1 MPVHGS
7 GPVGADFMV
16 VGNAP
21 NYRDVRA
28 GVVFSGPTG
37 EEVWRLLAGCGLTGR
52 AFLTN
57 IWREQQDD
65 EDAANNAQLYT
76 EGVRALRGELQRV
89 RPRHIITLGRD
100 ATRLFLG
107 DVDMDDTWGLH
118 LLPDAEA
125 WTRLPE
131 LRRDATILPQTHP
144 AAGFHSPEASSQ
156 VLVGFENLRRV
167 LQKRLSALGLYD
179 DPHPHPA
186 YTVLQ
191 TAGAVAA
198 WMQGVDVV
206 AMDTEGY
213 LHAPWSIQLSK
224 QAGSAVLVR
233 ANNAEAMQELR
244 LWMPKVTTVTM
255 HAGLHDLRVLRVMGI
270 DLVGLGTTIEDTQLM
285 AFELGVIP
293 QGLKSL
299 ATRELR
305 MQMQSYQEVLGDAQN
320 RHATT
325 YLSWL
330 WDELHAEWEAQC
342 VEDFGFQRD
351 VLKRRIKVV
360 PKLPRSQLFKAVE
373 RVMRSTDPA
382 RLWGDQILDLRVAAH
397 KRLGPMP
404 EASLSDVAPE
414 TALRYAARDADATH
428 RLRDVLRPR
437 ITDMQLDA
445 VYALDLSTYP
455 IIDRMMQVGIMPDV
469 PAFQALGTKL
479 QGEIAT
485 LKASLCAVTGHAD
498 FNPNSGD
505 QVAAYLF
512 DELRLEPLGKRTSSG
527 RESTNDKVLEALE
540 KYYQRDHPQI
550 ADIRAYREFY
560 KLLNTFC
567 VAPET
572 RVLTAD
578 LRWIPAGEVNEA
590 SELMGFDEH
599 VQPGGGQRRKW
610 QITPV
615 KDVHRVSKPCY
626 RLTLV
631 DGTSVVCSA
640 EHQWLVRSAGTYKK
654 LRWARTDELLAANR
668 LGSRGRN
675 REFDYEIVKPLD
687 VWQTDDTREGG
698 WLAGILDG
706 EGYVGG
712 GSHGLNCIVSQ
723 NYGDVLSEIAQQLD
737 KRGFGYGVTV
747 SPTGNY
753 KLGVLG
759 VKKTFELLGS
769 VRPIRLLNDL
779 RRRKLPSIG
788 SERSV
793 RVAKRE
799 YLGLREVVAIET
811 GSHTFIAEGL
821 ASHNCLRL
829 PELIYRW
836 PRDSRIHC
844 DLFMNRVPSGRLNAR
859 NPNLLAMPKH
869 GKFAK
874 DFRRC
879 FVPGPGRMFLSAD
892 ESQAELRVLA
902 HLSQDPV
909 MLAIFRGEKRNRDGS
924 IIDLHAAMAQRIFG
938 IEPRDQDE
946 SKHRLP
952 AKAVNFGLPMGM
964 TAVGLCL
971 ELRKGGLDV
980 SENDV
985 QRWIDDA
992 DALYT
997 KVPVYKARCV
1007 AEAEQNGFV
1016 RCLSGR
1022 IRYIG
1027 GIRSRD
1033 DRVKSEAERFAFS
1046 TPIQEGAQFVGKT
1059 ALASAWSEVFVPLQK
1074 AGRWCEPLLWVH
1086 DDLLSEME
1094 DELIL
1099 EVAPKLKRILTT
1111 APKGFT
1117 VPLETRPEAGLSWA
1131 ELVKV

>member
-1 MPVHGS
+1 MAVHGS
-7 GPVGADFMV
+7 GPLSDFMV

-28 GVVFSGPTG
+28 GAVFSGPTG
-37 EEVWRLLAGCGLTGR
+37 DEVRRLLVGCGLTGR

-65 EDAANNAQLYT
+65 EDSANNARLYD
-76 EGVRALRGELQRV
+76 EGVLALREELRRV

-100 ATRLFLG
+100 AARLFLG
-107 DVDMDDTWGLH
+107 DVDMDECWGLH

-144 AAGFHSPEASSQ
+144 AAGFHIPEASSQ

-167 LQKRLSALGLYD
+167 LQKKLPALGLYD
-179 DPHPHPA
+179 DPKPHPV
-186 YTVLQ
+186 YTVLS
-191 TAGAVAA
+191 TAAAVAA
-198 WMQGVDVV
+198 WMQGVDYV

-233 ANNAEAMQELR
+233 ANNVETMHELR
-244 LWMPKVTTVTM
+244 LWMPRVKTVSM

-270 DLVGLGTTIEDTQLM
+270 DLVGMGTVIEDTQLM
-285 AFELGVIP
+285 AFLLGVIP
-293 QGLKSL
+293 QGLKPLS
-299 ATRELR
+299 TRELR
-305 MQMQSYQEVLGDAQN
+305 MRMQSYQEVLGDAQN

-325 YLSWL
+325 YLQWL

-360 PKLPRSQLFKAVE
+360 PKLPRSQLFKSVE
-373 RVMRSTDPA
+373 RVMRSSDPA
-382 RLWGDQILDLRVAAH
+382 RLWGDQILDLRVDAH
-397 KRLGPMP
+397 RRLGAMP
-404 EASLSDVAPE
+404 EASLSDVEPDI
-414 TALRYAARDADATH
+414 ALRYAARDADATY
-428 RLRDVLRPR
+428 RLRDILRPR
-437 ITDMQLDA
+437 ITDMQLES
-445 VYALDLSTYP
+445 VYQLDLATYP
-455 IIDRMMQVGIMPDV
+455 IVDRMMQVGIRPDV
-469 PAFQALGTKL
+469 EAFGILATKL
-479 QGEIAT
+479 DGEIST
-485 LKASLCAVTGHAD
+485 LRQSLQQVTGHGD

-540 KYYQRDHPQI
+540 KYYQKDFPQI
-550 ADIRAYREFY
+550 ADIRAYREYY
-560 KLLNTFC
+560 KLQNTF
-567 VAPET
+567 V
-572 RVLTAD
+572 
-578 LRWIPAGEVNEA
+578 
-590 SELMGFDEH
+590 
-599 VQPGGGQRRKW
+599 
-610 QITPV
+610 
-615 KDVHRVSKPCY
+615 
-626 RLTLV
+626 
-631 DGTSVVCSA
+631 
-640 EHQWLVRSAGTYKK
+640 
-654 LRWARTDELLAANR
+654 
-668 LGSRGRN
+668 
-675 REFDYEIVKPLD
+675 
-687 VWQTDDTREGG
+687 
-698 WLAGILDG
+698 
-706 EGYVGG
+706 
-712 GSHGLNCIVSQ
+712 
-723 NYGDVLSEIAQQLD
+723 
-737 KRGFGYGVTV
+737 
-747 SPTGNY
+747 
-753 KLGVLG
+753 
-759 VKKTFELLGS
+759 
-769 VRPIRLLNDL
+769 
-779 RRRKLPSIG
+779 
-788 SERSV
+788 
-793 RVAKRE
+793 
-799 YLGLREVVAIET
+799 
-811 GSHTFIAEGL
+811 
-821 ASHNCLRL
+821 LRL
-829 PELIYRW
+829 PELIHRW
-836 PRDSRIHC
+836 PRDERIHC
-844 DLFMNRVPSGRLNAR
+844 DLFMNRIPSGRLNAR

-879 FVPGPGRMFLSAD
+879 FVPGPGRLFLSAD

-924 IIDLHAAMAQRIFG
+924 TIDLHAMMAERIFG
-938 IEPRDQDE
+938 VPPKLQDG

-980 SENDV
+980 REDDA
-985 QRWIDDA
+985 QRWIDEA

-997 KVPVYKARCV
+997 QVPIYKARCI
-1007 AEAEQNGFV
+1007 AEAEQNGYV

-1046 TPIQEGAQFVGKT
+1046 TPVQEGAQWIGKH
-1059 ALASAWSEVFVPLQK
+1059 ALAAAWNDIFVPLQK
-1074 AGRWCEPLLWVH
+1074 AGHWCEPLLWTH

-1094 DELIL
+1094 DELVL
-1099 EVAPKLKRILTT
+1099 TVAPQIRTILST
-1111 APKGFT
+1111 APAGFT
-1117 VPLETRPEAGLSWA
+1117 VPLETAPEAGLNWA
-1131 ELVKV
+1131 EMVPV